1 MYHQPSFTC
10 RERSC
15 ISTKTS
21 IDSGN
26 CPQWMNPNCRY
37 SRFPE
42 DGSMITGSSK
52 CSLSVTVMCSTLT
65 GFTNQQTMGMS
76 HETGWYGNNR
86 CNMAITLFLSL
97 KKLLSSIPE
106 AKTIA
111 STLRARDRRN
121 DHNQLLSVSIQEGVD
136 GLVHV
141 RTTNEQLQDV
151 VGLLLHLHIH
161 GQDEWKDGDKRRQ
174 TVHVQVNWGGRKSQ
188 KLIEKLRSTI
198 THNHYFQSSNLNVDI
213 LRVQECVKPS

>member
-1 MYHQPSFTC
+1 
-10 RERSC
+10 
-15 ISTKTS
+15 
-21 IDSGN
+21 
-26 CPQWMNPNCRY
+26 
-37 SRFPE
+37 
-42 DGSMITGSSK
+42 
-52 CSLSVTVMCSTLT
+52 MCSTLT
-65 GFTNQQTMGMS
+65 GFTNQQTMGMN

-161 GQDEWKDGDKRRQ
+161 GQDEWKGGDKRRQ